1 MNWTDSDS
9 AKLREY
15 NQKSGGALI
24 KLMKSRVPRCT
35 GKNIEAVA
43 LQAKFKEGYETAIQ
57 DIEDLLNEQ
66 SDNSDAS
73 NGRFQSM

>member
-1 MNWTDSDS
+1 MNWTNSDS

-15 NQKSGGALI
+15 NQKSGGALVR
-24 KLMKSRVPRCT
+24 LMKSRVPRCT

-73 NGRFQSM
+73 NGKFQSM